1 MNICKAVG
9 LKINNLLTEKQP
21 TLYKLEQNSGIL
33 HGIMM
38 CVINAKGIKISPLKP
53 LFKFHKAL
61 I

>member
-38 CVINAKGIKISPLKP
+38 CVINERN
-53 LFKFHKAL
+53 
-61 I
+61 